1 MAGLASR
8 MIEHSVM
15 ADAVARR
22 TGCWPTKQ
30 ASPTRAPGVKVAI
43 VFSQGRSSG
52 CRVPSRKA
60 KSRSPSSPNR
70 TKWLPLFRSLAQVI
84 VRCNAVEI
92 DSQIERFYWRRF
104 RGRCGSKSG
113 YKADTGTNR
122 DQWADPLARRTW
134 ATSQSEEQDKQAIL
148 PWCGQQARG
157 TASPAFSA
165 ISNRSIFDS
174 RKR

>member
-43 VFSQGRSSG
+43 VFSQGHPADAVFHPERQSQG
-52 CRVPSRKA
+52 HRHLQ
-60 KSRSPSSPNR
+60 
-70 TKWLPLFRSLAQVI
+70 TEQKWLPLFRSLAQVI

-134 ATSQSEEQDKQAIL
+134 TTSQSEEQDKQAIL

>member
-1 MAGLASR
+1 MRS
-8 MIEHSVM
+8 
-15 ADAVARR
+15 
-22 TGCWPTKQ
+22 
-30 ASPTRAPGVKVAI
+30 PGVPAAGPPSKPRLPGRRESK
-43 VFSQGRSSG
+43 SQSS
-52 CRVPSRKA
+52 SRKA
-60 KSRSPSSPNR
+60 IQRMPVFHPERQSQGHRHLQ
-70 TKWLPLFRSLAQVI
+70 TEQKWLPLFRSLAQVI